1 MAKQAPRP
9 TQRPQQTP
17 AVPQQRKATPPP
29 PPRRSSGESALTR
42 DNRNFIFGTRNL
54 LIMGA
59 GTLMVILGLALMAG
73 GGMPDPN
80 TWDPNIIYSPRRITV
95 APLMMVA
102 GFVVLVWGIFS
113 KTPAA
118 KQADLA
124 VPVPADKPAGEE
136 A

>member
-9 TQRPQQTP
+9 QQRPQQP
-17 AVPQQRKATPPP
+17 AAPQRAKATPPP
-29 PPRRSSGESALTR
+29 APRRSVESALTR

-54 LIMGA
+54 IIMGA
-59 GTLMVILGLALMAG
+59 GTLMVILGLVLMAG
-73 GGMPDPN
+73 GGMSDPN
-80 TWDPNIIYSPRRITV
+80 TWDPSTIYSPRRITV

-113 KTPAA
+113 KAPAE
-118 KQADLA
+118 KQAKDIA
-124 VPVPADKPAGEE
+124 PKSVDKSAGEE

>member
-9 TQRPQQTP
+9 QQRPQQP
-17 AVPQQRKATPPP
+17 AAPQRTKATPPP
-29 PPRRSSGESALTR
+29 PPRRSAESALTR
-42 DNRNFIFGTRNL
+42 DNRNFIFGTRSL
-54 LIMGA
+54 LIMGV

-73 GGMPDPN
+73 GGMSDPN
-80 TWDPNIIYSPRRITV
+80 TWDPNVIYSPRRITM

-113 KTPAA
+113 KAPAA
-118 KQADLA
+118 KQADIA
-124 VPVPADKPAGEE
+124 APVPADKPAGEE

>member
-9 TQRPQQTP
+9 QQRPQQP
-17 AVPQQRKATPPP
+17 AAPQRAKATPPP
-29 PPRRSSGESALTR
+29 APRRSAESALTR

-80 TWDPNIIYSPRRITV
+80 TWDPNVIYSPRRITL

-113 KTPAA
+113 KSPAA
-118 KQADLA
+118 KQTDIAA
-124 VPVPADKPAGEE
+124 PVPADKPAGEE